1 MSNMRLDPVHSS
13 SLADRARD
21 MIRSA
26 IFDGRI
32 APDERLTIEHIAAEL
47 GISRTPVREALKALE
62 TDGIVKLLPHR
73 GAVVQRYDKPE
84 IQDRYTVRSVLE
96 GLAGELACRNKA
108 AVLATQLQHNCEQ
121 LEASIAKTNLDDLHA
136 VGKLVLLNSEF
147 HSMILEASASQT
159 AMRTLATLQMPMVY
173 RVYTWKSRER
183 ALVSLEF
190 HKEIVA
196 AFSKNDPPLVR
207 RLMEDH
213 ICDARDFL
221 VSDETSS

>member
-13 SLADRARD
+13 SLANRARD
-21 MIRSA
+21 TIRSA

-62 TDGIVKLLPHR
+62 TDGIVRLLPNR
-73 GAVVQRYDKPE
+73 GAIVQRYDKPE

-96 GLAGELACRNKA
+96 GLAGELACRKNA
-108 AVLATQLQHNCEQ
+108 AFLANQLQHNCEQ
-121 LEASIAKTNLDDLHA
+121 LEASLGTTNLDDLHA

-147 HSMILEASASQT
+147 HSLILDASGSHT
-159 AMRTLATLQMPMVY
+159 AMRTLATLQMPMAY

-190 HKEIVA
+190 HKEIVS
-196 AFSKNDPPLVR
+196 AFKKSDPSLVR
-207 RLMEDH
+207 KLLENH

-221 VSDETSS
+221 VSDETSN